1 MKGRG
6 VGECI
11 YFLLC
16 VQMREGSEKKKKKKK
31 IEECV
36 LILFCI
42 RGTEKKAYPYMVIWP
57 SCP

>member
-1 MKGRG
+1 MYLFPFM
-6 VGECI
+6 C
-11 YFLLC
+11 LDD
-16 VQMREGSEKKKKKKK
+16 REGSEKK